1 PGRRVLAIYVLGFQ
15 FFQAAAGLL
24 APVALALALIH
35 KAPVLLTLLAT
46 LPLALSGLT
55 VLLDVVLLAQ
65 FGQTFGERVRLR
77 DYAGLLLGA
86 YPFQVVLSVAAVW
99 ATARFAIGRNDWVKT
114 RHQGV
119 HLGTA
124 AVRPRQ
130 PALADKTPCPR
141 SSFPPST
148 TSGRGWC

>member
-86 YPFQVVLSVAAVW
+86 YPFQVVLLGDAVW
-99 ATARFAIGRNDWVKT
+99 AAARVP
-114 RHQGV
+114 
-119 HLGTA
+119 L
-124 AVRPRQ
+124 
-130 PALADKTPCPR
+130 
-141 SSFPPST
+141 
-148 TSGRGWC
+148 